1 MRRGRSSSTNPA
13 ETTMRYAKYSP
24 VSGRS
29 SPVWIQCGSPARPLR
44 DERAASDAKTGWPTF
59 SLTSN
64 RKNVGTAAIGY
75 LQQLLP
81 SQQAGVPQHV
91 ATVAAR
97 ADDDRKRT
105 AANANTS
112 ALSFITI
119 SFEHGF

>member
-1 MRRGRSSSTNPA
+1 
-13 ETTMRYAKYSP
+13 
-24 VSGRS
+24 
-29 SPVWIQCGSPARPLR
+29 
-44 DERAASDAKTGWPTF
+44 
-59 SLTSN
+59 
-64 RKNVGTAAIGY
+64 VGTAAIGY

-97 ADDDRKRT
+97 ADNERKRT

-119 SFEHGF
+119 SFDMVFETQARPARFDALLLEMWRRALI